1 LTRFGRN
8 VTRKRP
14 DPEELTVDERTGD
27 FRVLPSSLRA
37 ERDGAV
43 AVLRLH
49 RAEKRNALNDPTVH
63 GMVAFFESLPDDIRC
78 VVIAG
83 DGEHFSAGL
92 DLSELKEL
100 DVREGIAHSSSWH
113 RAFDRIQ
120 YGKVPVIAVLHGAVV
135 GAGLELAASVH
146 IRVAERS
153 AYYGLPEGSRG
164 IFVGGGGSVRLPPLI
179 GVPRMMDMML
189 TGRTLSAE
197 EGQGIGL
204 SQYLV
209 DNGNGLSKGIEL
221 AKRVAANA
229 PFTNFAVTHMLPRI
243 ANADPAMGFAAEA
256 LTAGIA
262 QAEKEA
268 KQRLK
273 DFLEK
278 RGPKVVRS

>member
-1 LTRFGRN
+1 
-8 VTRKRP
+8 
-14 DPEELTVDERTGD
+14 VDERTGD
-27 FRVLPSSLRA
+27 FSALPPSLRA
-37 ERDGAV
+37 ERHGAV

-49 RAEKRNALNDPTVH
+49 RAEKRNALNDPTVQ
-63 GMVAFFESLPDDIRC
+63 GIVAFFASLPHDIRC

-83 DGEHFSAGL
+83 DGDNFSAGL
-92 DLSELKEL
+92 DLSELGDL
-100 DVREGIAHSSSWH
+100 DVPQGIYHSSAWH
-113 RAFDRIQ
+113 RAFEQIQ

-197 EGQGIGL
+197 EGHAIGL

-209 DNGNGLSKGIEL
+209 DNGAGLAKAIEL
-221 AKRVAANA
+221 GARVASNA
-229 PFTNFAVTHMLPRI
+229 PFTNFAITHMLPRI
-243 ANADPAMGFAAEA
+243 ARADPAMGFATEA

-262 QAEKEA
+262 QAEPEA

>member
-1 LTRFGRN
+1 
-8 VTRKRP
+8 
-14 DPEELTVDERTGD
+14 VDNRAGD
-27 FRVLPSSLRA
+27 FCALPSSLRA
-37 ERDGAV
+37 ERHGNL

-63 GMVAFFESLPDDIRC
+63 GMVTFFDTLPHDIGA
-78 VVIAG
+78 VVIAADG
-83 DGEHFSAGL
+83 DNFSAGL

-189 TGRTLSAE
+189 TGRTLNAE
-197 EGQGIGL
+197 EGHAAGL

-209 DNGNGLSKGIEL
+209 EDGAGL
-221 AKRVAANA
+221 AKGLELGARVAGNA
-229 PFTNFAVTHMLPRI
+229 PFTNFAITHMLPRI
-243 ANADPAMGFAAEA
+243 ANADPAMGFATEA

-262 QAEKEA
+262 QAEQEA

-278 RGPKVVRS
+278 RGPKVVRG